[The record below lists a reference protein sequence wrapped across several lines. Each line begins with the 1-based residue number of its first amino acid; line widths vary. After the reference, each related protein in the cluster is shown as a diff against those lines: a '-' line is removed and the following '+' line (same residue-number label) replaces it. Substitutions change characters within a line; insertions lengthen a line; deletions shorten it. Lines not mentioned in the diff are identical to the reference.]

1 MSSIEDYGMDSY
13 FIKEL
18 IRQDLQD
25 FMDFFG
31 RFPEESDQSQSPPA
45 KLYKFIK

>member
-1 MSSIEDYGMDSY
+1 MDSY

-25 FMDFFG
+25 FMDLFWSLSRRKRPNSIAFG
-31 RFPEESDQSQSPPA
+31 E
-45 KLYKFIK
+45 II